1 MELFSFFLPGVDAS
15 HVYVRAWALGCFHSL
30 IGTQTPSTA
39 LRHPSFKE
47 GAGKW
52 CSECDQYPNLPSTT
66 ALFSYAIA
74 SRKLSANEQF
84 FVCAQTEVPLLQA
97 TQIISDVCFI
107 TDHVAYASSNKTKIV
122 WIEMKLF
129 FFTRCRCASCLRAC
143 LGARLLLQSYQYP
156 NLSKGADG
164 VGGQLRGDKEC
175 PFSGVTK
182 SGRVWRKVPES
193 GARSVLRG
201 DKMYPFNG
209 VSKSGRVWRN
219 VPESDAGSVDRWV
232 LTELNLEVFSLSKLG
247 LQLCGETVQPLPQR
261 VHLFTQRCVVHC
273 TWVKVPKGKT
283 SHVTHQGQGQGQG
296 QDDDSGGRRCR
307 NGHGGGWSSGSLDG
321 WENVMV

>member
-1 MELFSFFLPGVDAS
+1 MLLTPAQIKPKSF
-15 HVYVRAWALGCFHSL
+15 
-30 IGTQTPSTA
+30 
-39 LRHPSFKE
+39 E
-47 GAGKW
+47 
-52 CSECDQYPNLPSTT
+52 
-66 ALFSYAIA
+66 
-74 SRKLSANEQF
+74 SRRNS
-84 FVCAQTEVPLLQA
+84 
-97 TQIISDVCFI
+97 
-107 TDHVAYASSNKTKIV
+107 
-122 WIEMKLF
+122 
-129 FFTRCRCASCLRAC
+129 FFTRCGCASCLRAC
-143 LGARLLLQSYQYP
+143 LGARLLPQSYQCRTIRRALLSLICFWHLRT
-156 NLSKGADG
+156 LSKNRTKEGADR

-201 DKMYPFNG
+201 DKMYPFSG
-209 VSKSGRVWRN
+209 VTKSGSVWRN
-219 VPESDAGSVDRWV
+219 APESDAGSVGRSVGSVGRSVGSVGRSV

-247 LQLCGETVQPLPQR
+247 LQLCGETVQPLTQR

-283 SHVTHQGQGQGQG
+283 SHVTHQGQGQG